1 MISVINAATLLR
13 DTIVPLNGSL
23 REVSS
28 YFIN

>member
-23 REVSS
+23 RFLKERS
-28 YFIN
+28 